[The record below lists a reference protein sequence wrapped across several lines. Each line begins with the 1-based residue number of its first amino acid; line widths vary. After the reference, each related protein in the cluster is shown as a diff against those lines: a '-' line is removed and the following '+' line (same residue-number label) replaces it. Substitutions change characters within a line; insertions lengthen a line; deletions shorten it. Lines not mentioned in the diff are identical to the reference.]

1 MFLRDHKQRPCRS
14 EQLLT
19 WLLLAYYKLGS
30 TKQEA
35 PLVEFSRAT
44 IKLQARMTLLGMI
57 VLSSQELRHMCQ
69 TWFKDN
75 CVLVWNNGLNVN
87 IDQLIVR
94 YSVTEY
100 D

>member
-30 TKQEA
+30 TKQET

-44 IKLQARMTLLGMI
+44 IKLQAFMTRLGMS
-57 VLSSQELRHMCQ
+57 VLSSVICAKLGSK
-69 TWFKDN
+69 TIVF
-75 CVLVWNNGLNVN
+75 LYGTAGLNVN
-87 IDQLIVR
+87 IRTLNN
-94 YSVTEY
+94 
-100 D
+100 